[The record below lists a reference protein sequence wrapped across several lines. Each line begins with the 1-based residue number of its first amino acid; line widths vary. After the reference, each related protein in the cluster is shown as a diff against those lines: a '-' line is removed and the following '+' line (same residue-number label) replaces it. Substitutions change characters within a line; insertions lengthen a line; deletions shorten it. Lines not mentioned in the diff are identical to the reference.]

1 MDLAESCGSRCRRR
15 LNTRRRQPQARGR
28 APFCFL
34 FLPAHLLRLASAV
47 ACGLLQQTASEGEPQ
62 VENRA
67 VESDVG
73 YSRARV
79 LELSAPGTHAATR
92 AQSSGV
98 QSLATRTS
106 RGAAALALGV
116 VARVYRVV
124 ELTFGVQRAQAL
136 ELSASGTRMGHA
148 RSASGKLPPRYAN
161 LAGGGYSLSRR
172 AGSYIL
178 DAPVTSYI
186 FLDAPATS
194 RRSSRREPCDYHHH
208 S

>member
-1 MDLAESCGSRCRRR
+1 M
-15 LNTRRRQPQARGR
+15 
-28 APFCFL
+28 
-34 FLPAHLLRLASAV
+34 
-47 ACGLLQQTASEGEPQ
+47 
-62 VENRA
+62 
-67 VESDVG
+67 ESDVG

-194 RRSSRREPCDYHHH
+194 RRSSRREPCNYHHH

>member
-73 YSRARV
+73 YLRARA
-79 LELSAPGTHAATR
+79 LELSAPGTRAVTR
-92 AQSSGV
+92 AQSSRV
-98 QSLATRTS
+98 QSLAARTS
-106 RGAAALALGV
+106 RGADALALGV
-116 VARVYRVV
+116 DARVHRVV
-124 ELTFGVQRAQAL
+124 ELTFRVQRAQAL
-136 ELSASGTRMGHA
+136 ELSASGTCRGHA
-148 RSASGKLPPRYAN
+148 CSASGKLPPRYAN
-161 LAGGGYSLSRR
+161 LAGGGYSRSRSRR
-172 AGSYIL
+172 AGPYIFDAPVASYIL
-178 DAPVTSYI
+178 DARDKPT
-186 FLDAPATS
+186 T
-194 RRSSRREPCDYHHH
+194 
-208 S
+208 